1 MLIIENNGN
10 WEKSQRT
17 SLVYPEMKIDGG
29 TMFLPV
35 GIKEIPMT
43 VTKTDEA
50 GAPISTKEV
59 TGYQFDEYR
68 INKAVDL
75 PEEATTALAEVF
87 ELSVAALKIMGVM

>member
-1 MLIIENNGN
+1 MLIKSNNGN

-35 GIKEIPMT
+35 GIVPIQMT
-43 VTKTDEA
+43 VTETDEA
-50 GAPISTKEV
+50 GEPISTKEV

-68 INKAVDL
+68 INKAVGL
-75 PEEATTALAEVF
+75 PEEATTALAEAF
-87 ELSVAALKIMGVM
+87 ELSVSALKIMGVM